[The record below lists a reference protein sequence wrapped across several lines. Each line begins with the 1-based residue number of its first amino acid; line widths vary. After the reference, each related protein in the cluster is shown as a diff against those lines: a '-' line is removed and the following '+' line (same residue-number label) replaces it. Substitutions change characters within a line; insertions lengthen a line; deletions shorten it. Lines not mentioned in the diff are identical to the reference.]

1 MSMKTKIAVAVAIIA
16 AGGIYFSMQP
26 KDTGSAQKEETPK
39 VEMAD
44 QEITVKVA
52 YDADPVSLDPHEQLS
67 GGTLQMSHMVFDPL
81 VRYTQALDF
90 EPRLAKGWERID
102 DKTVRFSLREGVK
115 FHSGNDLTA
124 DDVVWTF
131 NRLKASPDFKAIFA
145 PYEKMVK
152 VNDYTVDIVS
162 TGAYPLVL
170 QTATYIFPMD
180 SKFYSG
186 KTEDGKDKAEVVKH
200 GNSYASTNVSGTG
213 PFTVTSREQGV
224 KVEFDRFDG
233 YWDKESKGNV
243 DKLILV
249 PIKEDA
255 TRVAALLSGDVD
267 MIAPVAPN
275 DHQRVKDASNID
287 LVTLPG
293 TRIITFQ
300 MNQNSNE
307 ALKDVRVRQ
316 AIVHAINNRGIV
328 EKVMKGFA
336 TVAGQQGPSGY
347 AGYDAALV
355 PRFDLEKAKALMAEA
370 GYENGFD
377 LTMMAPNNRYVNDA
391 KIAQSVA
398 SMLSKIGIKVD
409 LKTMPKAQYWPEFDK
424 CAADMLM
431 IGWHSDTEDSA
442 NFSEFLTMTRN
453 EETGRGQYNCG
464 YYSNADVDR
473 MVEESNVETDPV
485 KRAKMLQQVEATLYN
500 EAAFVPLHW
509 QNLAWG
515 AKSNVDIAPIVN
527 AMNFPY
533 FGDLEVK

>member
-1 MSMKTKIAVAVAIIA
+1 MKTIKTKLAVALMA
-16 AGGIYFSMQP
+16 AGLSL
-26 KDTGSAQKEETPK
+26 SAAA
-39 VEMAD
+39 AD
-44 QEITVKVA
+44 ITVA

-81 VRYTQALDF
+81 VRYTQTLDF
-90 EPRLAKGWERID
+90 EARLAESWERVD
-102 DKTVRFSLREGVK
+102 DTRFRFKLRKGVK
-115 FHSGNDLTA
+115 FHSGNEMTA

-131 NRLKASPDFKAIFA
+131 ERLQESPDFKAIFD
-145 PYEKMVK
+145 PFEKIVK
-152 VNDYTVDIVS
+152 VDDYTVELVS
-162 TGAYPLVL
+162 KGAFPLVL

-186 KTEDGKDKAEVVKH
+186 QTAEGKDKAEIVKH
-200 GNSYASTNVSGTG
+200 GNSFASTHVSGTG
-213 PFTVTSREQGV
+213 PFIVTSREQGV
-224 KVEFDRFDG
+224 KVEFERFAD
-233 YWDKESKGNV
+233 YWDKGSKGNV
-243 DKLILV
+243 DHLTLV

-275 DHQRVKDASNID
+275 DHNRVETAENVD

-293 TRIITFQ
+293 TRIISFQ

-316 AIVHAINNRGIV
+316 AIVYAINNDGIV
-328 EKVMKGFA
+328 KKIMKGFA
-336 TVAGQQGPSGY
+336 TAAGQQSPEGY
-347 AGYDAALV
+347 AGYNPELK
-355 PRFDLEKAKALMAEA
+355 PRYDLKKAKQLMKEA
-370 GYENGFD
+370 GYENGLT
-377 LTMMAPNNRYVNDA
+377 LTMIAPNNRYVNDA
-391 KIAQSVA
+391 KVAQA
-398 SMLSKIGIKVD
+398 AAAMLSKIGIKVD

-464 YYSNADVDR
+464 HYSNADVDR
-473 MVEESNVETDPV
+473 LVEASNVETDPA
-485 KRAKMLQQVEATLYN
+485 KRTQMLQQVEATLYN

-515 AKSNVDIAPIVN
+515 AKSNVNIAPIVN

>member
-1 MSMKTKIAVAVAIIA
+1 MKTIKTKLTVALMA
-16 AGGIYFSMQP
+16 AGLSFS
-26 KDTGSAQKEETPK
+26 AAA
-39 VEMAD
+39 AD
-44 QEITVKVA
+44 ITVA

-81 VRYTQALDF
+81 VRYTQKLDF
-90 EPRLAKGWERID
+90 EPRLATSWERQND
-102 DKTVRFSLREGVK
+102 TTVRFNLRQGVK
-115 FHSGNDLTA
+115 FHSGNEMTA

-131 NRLKASPDFKAIFA
+131 DRLKNSPDFKGIFT
-145 PYEKMVK
+145 PYKEMVK
-152 VNDYTVDIVS
+152 VDDYTVDIV
-162 TGAYPLVL
+162 TNGPYPLVL

-186 KTEDGKDKAEVVKH
+186 STDDGKEKDEVVKH
-200 GNSYASTNVSGTG
+200 GNSFASTNVSGTG

-224 KVEFDRFDG
+224 KVEFARFND

-243 DKLILV
+243 DNLTLV

-275 DHQRVKDASNID
+275 DHKRVQDASGIE

-316 AIVHAINNRGIV
+316 AIVHAINNEGIA
-328 EKVMKGFA
+328 KKIMKGFA
-336 TVAGQQGPSGY
+336 TTAGQQGPEGY
-347 AGYDAALV
+347 AGYSPELT
-355 PRFDLEKAKALMAEA
+355 PRFDVKKAKELMKEA
-370 GYENGFD
+370 GYEDGFT
-377 LTMMAPNNRYVNDA
+377 LSMMAPNNRYVNDA
-391 KIAQSVA
+391 KVAQA
-398 SMLSKIGIKVD
+398 AAAMLSKIGIKVD
-409 LKTMPKAQYWPEFDK
+409 LKTLPKAQYWPEFDK
-424 CAADMLM
+424 CSADMMM

-453 EETGRGQYNCG
+453 EDTGRGQYNCG

-473 MVEESNVETDPV
+473 LVEESNVETDPA
-485 KRAKMLQQVEATLYN
+485 KRAEMLQQVEATLYN
-500 EAAFVPLHW
+500 DAAFVPLHW

-533 FGDLEVK
+533 FGDLVVK

>member
-1 MSMKTKIAVAVAIIA
+1 
-16 AGGIYFSMQP
+16 
-26 KDTGSAQKEETPK
+26 
-39 VEMAD
+39 
-44 QEITVKVA
+44 
-52 YDADPVSLDPHEQLS
+52 
-67 GGTLQMSHMVFDPL
+67 
-81 VRYTQALDF
+81 
-90 EPRLAKGWERID
+90 
-102 DKTVRFSLREGVK
+102 
-115 FHSGNDLTA
+115 
-124 DDVVWTF
+124 
-131 NRLKASPDFKAIFA
+131 
-145 PYEKMVK
+145 MVK
-152 VNDYTVDIVS
+152 VDDYTVELVS
-162 TGAYPLVL
+162 KGAYPLVL

-200 GNSYASTNVSGTG
+200 GNSFASTNVSGTG
-213 PFTVTSREQGV
+213 PFIVTQREQGV
-224 KVEFDRFDG
+224 KVTFERFGD
-233 YWDKESKGNV
+233 YWDKDTGNV
-243 DKLILV
+243 DKLTLV

-275 DHQRVKDASNID
+275 DHKRVKGAKNVD

-316 AIVHAINNRGIV
+316 AIVHAINNEGIV
-328 EKVMKGFA
+328 KKIMKGFA
-336 TVAGQQGPSGY
+336 TVAGQQGPEGY
-347 AGYDAALV
+347 AGYEADLV
-355 PRFDLEKAKALMAEA
+355 PRYDLKKAKELMKEA
-370 GYENGFD
+370 GYENGFT

-391 KIAQSVA
+391 KIAQA
-398 SMLSKIGIKVD
+398 AAAMLSKIGIKVD

-442 NFSEFLTMTRN
+442 NFSEFLTMTRD
-453 EETGRGQYNCG
+453 ETTGKGQYNCG
-464 YYSNADVDR
+464 HYSNAEVDKL
-473 MVEESNVETDPV
+473 VNASNVETDPA
-485 KRAKMLQQVEATLYN
+485 KRAEMLQKVEATLYN

-533 FGDLEVK
+533 FGDLVVK

>member
-1 MSMKTKIAVAVAIIA
+1 MKTMKSKLTVALMA
-16 AGGIYFSMQP
+16 AGLSL
-26 KDTGSAQKEETPK
+26 SAAA
-39 VEMAD
+39 AD
-44 QEITVKVA
+44 IKVA

-81 VRYTQALDF
+81 VRYTQKLDF
-90 EPRLAKGWERID
+90 EPRLAEKWERVND
-102 DKTVRFSLREGVK
+102 TTYRFQLRKGVK
-115 FHSGNDLTA
+115 FHSGNELTA

-131 NRLKASPDFKAIFA
+131 ARLKDSPDFKAIFE

-152 VNDYTVDIVS
+152 VDDYTVELVS
-162 TGAYPLVL
+162 KGAYPLVL

-186 KTEDGKDKAEVVKH
+186 TTADGKDKAEVVKH
-200 GNSYASTNVSGTG
+200 GNSFASTNVSGTG
-213 PFTVTSREQGV
+213 PFIVTSREQGV
-224 KVEFDRFDG
+224 KVEFERFKD

-243 DKLILV
+243 DKLTLV

-255 TRVAALLSGDVD
+255 TRVAALLSGGVD

-275 DHQRVKDASNID
+275 DHQRVKDAKGIE

-316 AIVHAINNRGIV
+316 AIVHAINNEGIV
-328 EKVMKGFA
+328 DKIMKGFA
-336 TVAGQQGPSGY
+336 TAAGQQGPEGY
-347 AGYDAALV
+347 AGYNAELV
-355 PRFDLEKAKALMAEA
+355 PRFDLKKAKELMKEA
-370 GYENGFD
+370 GYEKGFT
-377 LTMMAPNNRYVNDA
+377 LTMIAPNNRYVNDA
-391 KIAQSVA
+391 KVAQAA
-398 SMLSKIGIKVD
+398 SAMLSKIGIKVD

-464 YYSNADVDR
+464 HYSNPEVDKL
-473 MVEESNVETDPV
+473 VEAANVETDPA
-485 KRAKMLQQVEATLYN
+485 KRAAMLQKVETTLYN

-515 AKSNVDIAPIVN
+515 AKSTLDIKPIVN
-527 AMNFPY
+527 AMDFPY
-533 FGDLEVK
+533 FGDLVVKE

>member
-1 MSMKTKIAVAVAIIA
+1 MKTIKTKLAVALMA
-16 AGGIYFSMQP
+16 AGLSFS
-26 KDTGSAQKEETPK
+26 AAA
-39 VEMAD
+39 AD
-44 QEITVKVA
+44 IKVA

-81 VRYTQALDF
+81 VRYTQELDF
-90 EPRLAKGWERID
+90 EPRLAESWERVD
-102 DKTVRFSLREGVK
+102 ANTFRFKLRQGVK
-115 FHSGNDLTA
+115 FHSGNELTA

-131 NRLKASPDFKAIFA
+131 KRLKDSPDFKAIFE
-145 PYEKMVK
+145 PYTDLKK
-152 VNDYTVDIVS
+152 VDNYTVELIS
-162 TGAYPLVL
+162 KGPYPLVL

-186 KTEDGKDKAEVVKH
+186 KTADGKDKAELVKH
-200 GNSYASTNVSGTG
+200 GNSFASTNVSGTG
-213 PFTVTSREQGV
+213 PFIVTEREQGV
-224 KVEFDRFDG
+224 KVEFQRFAD

-243 DKLILV
+243 DKLTLV

-255 TRVAALLSGDVD
+255 TRVAALLSGGVD

-275 DHQRVKDASNID
+275 DHKRVQQAKGID

-300 MNQNSNE
+300 MNQSSNE

-316 AIVHAINNRGIV
+316 AIVHAINNEGIV
-328 EKVMKGFA
+328 KKIMKGFA
-336 TVAGQQGPSGY
+336 TAAGQQGPSGY
-347 AGYDAALV
+347 AGYSDELV
-355 PRFDLEKAKALMAEA
+355 PRYDVKKAKQLMKEA
-370 GYENGFD
+370 GYEKGFK

-391 KIAQSVA
+391 KVAQA
-398 SMLSKIGIKVD
+398 AAAMLSKIGIKVD
-409 LKTMPKAQYWPEFDK
+409 LKTLPKAQYWPEFDV
-424 CAADMLM
+424 CAADMMM

-453 EETGRGQYNCG
+453 EETGKGQYNCG
-464 YYSNADVDR
+464 HYSNAEVDKL
-473 MVEESNVETDPV
+473 VEASNVETDPA
-485 KRAKMLQQVEATLYN
+485 KRAQILQKVEATLYN

-515 AKSNVDIAPIVN
+515 ASSSLQIKPIVN

-533 FGDLEVK
+533 FGDLVVEGK